1 VKSKVQTV
9 FVCKSCGNE
18 QSKWSG
24 QCPSCGEWN
33 ALAEAPSA
41 ARPAAGRAGAAAPRR
56 LTDFS
61 SPVTRLSEVR
71 LEEAVRRRTGLT
83 EFDRILGGGVCPGSM
98 VLLGGAPGIGKSTL
112 MLQAADRLAAA
123 RDVVLYV
130 SGEESPAQ
138 VKARAQRLGVV
149 NDSLL
154 LVSETDLTKIL
165 EVVDAHAPK
174 VLVLDSI
181 QTVYKPDLAGAPGAV
196 AQIREC
202 AAELLHLAKGKGITV
217 FVLGHVTKD
226 GELAGPRV
234 LEHIVDTVLYFET
247 EDRHVHRVLRAVKN
261 RFGPTNE
268 IGVFEMTA
276 KGLIGVANPSELFL
290 GDHGG
295 ATPAGAAVAA
305 VMEGTRP
312 LLVEVQALV
321 SRTAFGMPR
330 RQVSGLDYNRAM
342 ILIAVLDKRCGVPL
356 DSQDVYV
363 NAAGGLQVKEPGA
376 DLAVAAAMASAALD
390 KPLPPRALW
399 LGEVGLSGE
408 LRASGQAADRLAEAA
423 KMGFE
428 RAFVAKACLKGL
440 TPPPGLKVTG
450 AASLFEALSAAGL
463 APE

>member
-1 VKSKVQTV
+1 MKAKARAV
-9 FVCKSCGNE
+9 FVCKACGNE

-33 ALAEAPSA
+33 AMAEGPS
-41 ARPAAGRAGAAAPRR
+41 PAAAPKGPSRR

-61 SPVTRLSEVR
+61 SAVTKLSDVKVDNVTRR
-71 LEEAVRRRTGLT
+71 LTSLG
-83 EFDRILGGGVCPGSM
+83 EFDRILGGGVWPGSM

-112 MLQAADRLAAA
+112 MLQAADRLAKE
-123 RDVVLYV
+123 DYPVLYV
-130 SGEESPAQ
+130 SGEESLGQ
-138 VKARAQRLGVV
+138 VKGRALRLGVK
-149 NDSLL
+149 NDNLL
-154 LVSETDLTKIL
+154 LVSETDLGAIL
-165 EVVDAHAPK
+165 EVVKENAPK
-174 VLVLDSI
+174 AVVLDSI
-181 QTVYKPDLAGAPGAV
+181 QTVYKSELAGMPGSV
-196 AQIREC
+196 SQIREC
-202 AAELLHLAKGKGITV
+202 AAELMHLAKGAGITV

-247 EDRHVHRVLRAVKN
+247 EDRHVHRILRAVKN

-268 IGVFEMTA
+268 IAVFEMTS
-276 KGLIGVANPSELFL
+276 KGLAEVTNPSELFL

-295 ATPAGAAVAA
+295 ATPSGAAVAA

-321 SRTAFGMPR
+321 ARTAFGMPR

-363 NAAGGLQVKEPGA
+363 NAAGGLQVKEPAA
-376 DLAVAAAMASAALD
+376 DLAVAAAMASAAAD
-390 KPLPPRALW
+390 KPLPPRTLW
-399 LGEVGLSGE
+399 VGEVGLAGE
-408 LRASGQAADRLAEAA
+408 LRTVGQMADRLTEAA

-428 RAFVAKACLKGL
+428 RAVAPKAALKGL
-440 TPPPGLKVTG
+440 QLPAGLKVT
-450 AASLFEALSAAGL
+450 AAATLEEALRTAGL
-463 APE
+463 AE